1 VGLVKTKVNQM
12 TYEPIYSAQAQSVR
26 VMEKYLLDLLVTIVV
41 TLQVRIMVVRIYSL
55 PFPLVFYKSM
65 YLEVIAVLH
74 CNKHDDVIHACVS
87 KACVS
92 SK

>member
-1 VGLVKTKVNQM
+1 
-12 TYEPIYSAQAQSVR
+12 
-26 VMEKYLLDLLVTIVV
+26 
-41 TLQVRIMVVRIYSL
+41 
-55 PFPLVFYKSM
+55 M

-74 CNKHDDVIHACVS
+74 CNKQDDFIHTYIS

>member
-1 VGLVKTKVNQM
+1 
-12 TYEPIYSAQAQSVR
+12 
-26 VMEKYLLDLLVTIVV
+26 
-41 TLQVRIMVVRIYSL
+41 
-55 PFPLVFYKSM
+55 M

-74 CNKHDDVIHACVS
+74 YNKHDDVIHACVS